1 MPPFEQAETIKPANI
16 FMVGRT
22 RPVVLDFGIA
32 QLLHQS
38 EAGGGPAVGSP
49 FYAAPEQFDGREC
62 DPRTDVYSLGVVLY
76 ELLTGQRPYLGATLR
91 EIRESVR
98 AARPRH
104 PCDIDPTVPPPLAD
118 LALRALQIDPDQRP
132 RTAGVMARELRA
144 WLAAQPGQD
153 GPAAGPPSGAPPS
166 LPPELPPPPAVIDPR
181 PAWVMRVML
190 AGVLILLLMV
200 AGLLWAQ
207 T

>member
-1 MPPFEQAETIKPANI
+1 
-16 FMVGRT
+16 
-22 RPVVLDFGIA
+22 
-32 QLLHQS
+32 
-38 EAGGGPAVGSP
+38 
-49 FYAAPEQFDGREC
+49 
-62 DPRTDVYSLGVVLY
+62 
-76 ELLTGQRPYLGATLR
+76 
-91 EIRESVR
+91 
-98 AARPRH
+98 
-104 PCDIDPTVPPPLAD
+104 
-118 LALRALQIDPDQRP
+118 
-132 RTAGVMARELRA
+132 MARELRA